1 MAKVTISG
9 HELIKE
15 IGSGA
20 SGRVWLA
27 QSLTGTYRAV
37 KIVRRDK
44 FDDAKPYEREFAGI
58 TEYESISRKHDCLI
72 DLLHVGRGEDDSFF
86 YYVMELADDWI
97 TGMPFGD
104 ESDWALYQPRTLQSD
119 LTTNHAH
126 SDAINIIL
134 KIARGLK
141 GIHDKGLV
149 HRDIK
154 PGNIVYVDNEPKLAD
169 PGLIAQAGSLTAVGT
184 YGYVAPEISDSLQP
198 ASRQSD
204 IYSLGKLFYQLLTGL
219 PPEKFP
225 VLSRAI
231 GKNQIREV
239 NPIWAKACDPNPEDR
254 YSTIDDFIQ
263 ALESLA
269 FDPSLTPE
277 LPKKTTVK
285 LILRDIEGAIVVD
298 RALDEGEYS
307 IGRSESSNVRI
318 PDACVSRKHATLRV
332 TSQGVVIEDEKST
345 GGTYIDDFKISG
357 PVSINEIQT
366 IRVGDHTISIS
377 QSMRKPGQVLGEGRY
392 SLQKHLGTGRS
403 ADVWQAFDKDSQ
415 EEIAMKIFPDERLNQ
430 PEFLDGLRLELRKTR
445 KLNHE
450 NILNVYDIHI
460 SEDEP
465 LFLTMELISGVCLED
480 LRNKKGV
487 MTWPEISPLLD
498 QLCRA
503 VDYAHSKKIVHCD
516 IKPANILID
525 RNHVLKLA
533 DFGVA
538 RTIVTSTFT
547 AERTEGWLKNQI
559 AGTLEFMSPEVLK
572 GERPSPSDDIYAI
585 GVMLYELLT
594 GRLPFDNRN
603 QKILIDQIWSQPAIP
618 IDRVIAEQGIEN
630 IIPEHI
636 CAVVMACLSKN
647 QDHRPKKAQSITANY
662 S

>member
-1 MAKVTISG
+1 MAKITISG

-15 IGSGA
+15 IGAGA

-27 QSLTGTYRAV
+27 RSLTGVYRAV

-44 FDDAKPYEREFAGI
+44 FDDAKPYEREFTGI
-58 TEYESISRKHDCLI
+58 TEYEPISRKHDCLI

-104 ESDWALYQPRTLQSD
+104 KSDWPLYQPRTLQSD
-119 LTTNHAH
+119 LITNHPH
-126 SDAINIIL
+126 PDAISIIL
-134 KIARGLK
+134 KVARGLK
-141 GIHDKGLV
+141 GIHDRGLV

-154 PGNIVYVDNEPKLAD
+154 PVNIVYVECEPKLAD
-169 PGLIAQAGSLTAVGT
+169 PGLIAQAGSLTVVGT
-184 YGYVAPEISDSLQP
+184 YGYVAPEITYGQP
-198 ASRQSD
+198 ASQQSD

-219 PPEKFP
+219 SPEKFP
-225 VLSRAI
+225 VLSDAI
-231 GKNQIREV
+231 GKTQIREV

-254 YSTIDDFIQ
+254 YPNIDDFIQ
-263 ALESLA
+263 ALESLTI
-269 FDPSLTPE
+269 DPPLPPE
-277 LPKKTTVK
+277 PLKRTTVK
-285 LILRDIEGAIVVD
+285 LILRDIEGTIVAD
-298 RALDEGEYS
+298 RVLDEGEYS
-307 IGRSESSNVRI
+307 IGRREDRNVRI
-318 PDACVSRKHATLRV
+318 PDERVSRKHAILRV
-332 TSQGVVIEDEKST
+332 TPQGVVIEDEKST
-345 GGTYIDDFKISG
+345 GGTYIDDIKISG
-357 PVSINEIQT
+357 PVPINEIQT
-366 IRVGDHTISIS
+366 IRVGDHTISIA
-377 QSMRKPGQVLGEGRY
+377 QSLREPGEALGEGRY
-392 SLQKHLGTGRS
+392 TLQQHLGTGRS
-403 ADVWQAFDKDSQ
+403 ADVWQAFDKDLQ
-415 EEIAMKIFPDERLNQ
+415 EDIALKIFPAGRLNQ
-430 PEFLDGLRLELRKTR
+430 PEFLDDLRLELKKTR

-450 NILNVYDIHI
+450 NILNVHDIHI
-460 SEDEP
+460 SEDGP

-480 LRNKKGV
+480 LRKKKGV

-503 VDYAHSKKIVHCD
+503 VDYAHSKKIVHRD

-525 RNHVLKLA
+525 RNRVLKLA

-547 AERTEGWLKNQI
+547 AERTEGWLMNQI
-559 AGTLEFMSPEVLK
+559 AGTLEFMSPEVLM

-603 QKILIDQIWSQPAIP
+603 QKMLIDQIWSQPAIP
-618 IDRVIAEQGIEN
+618 IDRAIAEQEIDN

-647 QDHRPKKAQSITANY
+647 PDHRPKKAQLITADY